1 MLPGKHRTL
10 GCLLSLCV
18 FSAVAIQAAQM
29 VPFKGTWTGVTI
41 AADDGN
47 FPIIAVLS
55 EGDGQITQLEQ
66 STMIS
71 PHTSNVVTGETIGD
85 QIFTAANGDTL
96 EAHCEGFSEPQPDG
110 TVVGSLDCTF
120 TWGTGRFA
128 DATGGYEFFFV
139 ASPRTDGGLGFETVA
154 DINGSI
160 SSVGSTK

>member
-1 MLPGKHRTL
+1 MLPGKPRTL
-10 GCLLSLCV
+10 GCLLSICV
-18 FSAVAIQAAQM
+18 LSAAAIQAGQM

-47 FPIIAVLS
+47 FPIIAVIS
-55 EGDGQITQLEQ
+55 EGDGQITQLGQ
-66 STMIS
+66 NTMIS
-71 PHTSNVVTGETIGD
+71 PHTSHVFTGETIGE

-96 EAHCEGFSEPQPDG
+96 EAHCEGFGDPMPDG

-120 TWGTGRFA
+120 TSGTGRFA
-128 DATGGYEFFFV
+128 DATGSYEFFFV

-160 SSVGSTK
+160 SSVGRNK